1 MAGSGESRGGVV
13 RACGGVAGRRGGRQP
28 KGSRLGF
35 RESGGGRASGG
46 LTHASE
52 KKMTHF

>member
-1 MAGSGESRGGVV
+1 VAGSGESRGGVV